1 MTALAS
7 SFSPTVRA
15 DIEEPWGTSTSLS
28 FSSYRVSSPPRLTVN
43 LGDQEEFVQRAVLKA
58 ASAQLGHLLAL
69 SQGWDGGKAKPVSQ
83 PSAILSMHL
92 IAYLVD
98 DILVMPHLFPLPD
111 GGIQLEWLIDGN
123 GLEIEVAP
131 NGEISAIGTDAGGQT
146 QVDDEFGAGTDG
158 RAIAVTR
165 TYLRMISKPLFTG
178 R

>member
-7 SFSPTVRA
+7 SFAPTVRS
-15 DIEEPWGTSTSLS
+15 DVEEPWGTSSSLA
-28 FSSYRVSSPPRLTVN
+28 FSTYPVSSAPRLTVN
-43 LGDQEEFVQRAVLKA
+43 LGDDYQFAQRAVLKA

-69 SQGWDGGKAKPVSQ
+69 PEGWDGGKAKPVSQ
-83 PSAILSMHL
+83 PTAILSLHL

-98 DILVMPHLFPLPD
+98 DILVMPHVFPLVD
-111 GGIQLEWLIDGN
+111 GGIQLEWLINGN

-131 NGEISAIGTDAGGQT
+131 SGEISAIGTDANGQT

-158 RAIAVTR
+158 RAIALTR
-165 TYLRMISKPLFTG
+165 TYLRTISKPLFTG